1 MFQLGLGEEILHGG
15 WNTRVLFFSTTL
27 ILTFVWVLQVAPMVL
42 GRCLCKIGTTLRL
55 GKGVERFQT
64 SALVQSSV
72 LILMTLFYAEY
83 KSVGGAE
90 KMIDVHS
97 LSNGDSGDDHFL
109 LHMTGVPCV
118 ALARQIGPQ
127 KYTG

>member
-1 MFQLGLGEEILHGG
+1 MVAGIQKF
-15 WNTRVLFFSTTL
+15 LFFPTTL

-90 KMIDVHS
+90 KMIDVLS
-97 LSNGDSGDDHFL
+97 LSNGDSGDDNFL
-109 LHMTGVPCV
+109 
-118 ALARQIGPQ
+118 
-127 KYTG
+127 

>member
-1 MFQLGLGEEILHGG
+1 MVAGIQKF
-15 WNTRVLFFSTTL
+15 LFFPTTL

-55 GKGVERFQT
+55 GNGVERFQT

-90 KMIDVHS
+90 KMIDVLS
-97 LSNGDSGDDHFL
+97 LSNGDNFL
-109 LHMTGVPCV
+109 SHTTGAPCV
-118 ALARQIGPQ
+118 ALGKLGP
-127 KYTG
+127 KIISS